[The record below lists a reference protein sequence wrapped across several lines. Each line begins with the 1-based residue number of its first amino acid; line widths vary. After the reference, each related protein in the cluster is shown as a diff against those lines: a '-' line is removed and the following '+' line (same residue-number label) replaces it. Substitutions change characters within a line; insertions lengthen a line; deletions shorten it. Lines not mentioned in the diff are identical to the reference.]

1 MISKESF
8 CSILRALHESDVS
21 TELAADRLVDVVSK
35 ARPNLDVYGLKG
47 YTIAPLLTD
56 DDLKD
61 KLISILESEMEDTET
76 GWITYFYYELEFG
89 TVDYAAT
96 AVSEKDAETGERV
109 YISLTTPEELYD
121 MLKQNIINARAR
133 QIFEEKTPAEI
144 KTGRENKSYTAL
156 VGETVVSAFDYDGP
170 SDKLALQAFTGMYFS
185 ENGEYLKG
193 TSAHNAVSVRAGD
206 TIICSYMTNPGDSN
220 RKMWVVP
227 RCACKRMAEA

>member
-8 CSILRALHESDVS
+8 CSILRALRKSDVA
-21 TELAADRLVDVVSK
+21 TEIAADRLVDVMSK
-35 ARPNLDVYGLKG
+35 ARPNLDMYGLKG
-47 YTIAPLLTD
+47 YDIVPLLSD
-56 DDLKD
+56 YDLKD

-76 GWITYFYYELEFG
+76 NWITYFYYELEFG
-89 TVDYAAT
+89 SVDYAAT
-96 AVSEKDAETGERV
+96 AVSEKDAETGEQV

-121 MLKQNIINARAR
+121 MLKQNIINTRAR

-144 KTGRENKSYTAL
+144 KTDRENKSYTAL

-193 TSAHNAVSVRAGD
+193 TSVHNDVSVRAGD
-206 TIICSYMTNPGDSN
+206 TVICLFMSNPGDPN
-220 RKMWVVP
+220 RKIWCVP
-227 RCACKRMAEA
+227 RCACKRMAEE